1 MEEKQQTIQLS
12 ATELGWLWRPKWF
25 LITRF
30 LAVLSVM
37 AALTASYTIFG
48 IRSIAYRPLLSFAA
62 ILLMT
67 NLAYVGYYLSDHL
80 KPSDDPGLLERRL
93 TRFTVV
99 QINADL
105 VILTC
110 MLHYAG
116 GATNPFIL
124 FYFFHTILSSI
135 LLSMRNAYIEATVV
149 VVLFSGMTLLEGR
162 GVIRHF
168 DLFCPGYH
176 STPLFIIGMIFA
188 VSSALYLAVYMAT
201 SIMER
206 LRGHQVDL
214 MRALEEQR
222 RLEEE
227 KSRFLDVVAH
237 DLKSPIAAIETMVTS
252 TVAVHGAK
260 MTPEVRRIMERIP
273 KRTQDLIHF
282 IQDLLEFSRIR
293 KVEDAETTYKQLNFL
308 PIVTTTVEMYMGD
321 AAEKNIEV
329 SVQSAPDIPTI
340 MGNKNHLERMT
351 ANLVS
356 NAIRYTGERGSVTIR
371 VAVQN
376 SDIILTVADTG
387 IGIPE
392 QALPFIFNDFFRA
405 DNAKKFTS
413 TGTGLGMSITRA
425 IVEQHGGTISVKS
438 QEGEGTIFTVRL
450 PSYHY
455 PRTR

>member
-1 MEEKQQTIQLS
+1 MS

-30 LAVLSVM
+30 LAVLGVM
-37 AALTASYTIFG
+37 AALIVSYTIFD
-48 IRSIAYRPLLSFAA
+48 IRSIAYKPLISLAAVLLLS
-62 ILLMT
+62 
-67 NLAYVGYYLSDHL
+67 NLAYVGYYTSNLL
-80 KPSDDPGLLERRL
+80 KPSAKPKVLERRL
-93 TRFTVV
+93 TWFTTF

-110 MLHYAG
+110 MLHFAG

-124 FYFFHTILSSI
+124 FFFFHTILSSI
-135 LLSMRNAYIEATVV
+135 LLSMRMAYFEATVA
-149 VVLFSGMTLLEGR
+149 VVLFSGMTLLEGL
-162 GVIRHF
+162 GIIAHY

-176 STPLFIIGMIFA
+176 STSLFIIGMIFA

-206 LRGHQVDL
+206 LRGHQADL
-214 MRALEEQR
+214 VLALEEQR

-252 TVAVHGAK
+252 AIAVHGGN
-260 MTPEVRRIMERIP
+260 MTPEVRGIIERIP

-282 IQDLLEFSRIR
+282 IQDLLEFSRIS
-293 KVEDAETTYKQLNFL
+293 KVEDAATTFRQLNFL
-308 PIVTTTVEMYMGD
+308 PIVTTTVEMYMGN
-321 AAEKNIEV
+321 AIEKNIEV
-329 SVQSAPDIPTI
+329 SVLSTPGIPAI
-340 MGNKNHLERMT
+340 MGNKDNLERMT
-351 ANLVS
+351 ANLLS
-356 NAIRYTGERGSVTIR
+356 NAIRYTGEGGSVTIR
-371 VAVQN
+371 VSVEN
-376 SDIILTVADTG
+376 DDIVLTVADTG

-392 QALPFIFNDFFRA
+392 HALPSIFNDFFRA

-413 TGTGLGMSITRA
+413 TGTGLGMSITKA

-438 QEGEGTIFTVRL
+438 HEGEGSIFTVHL
-450 PSYHY
+450 PSYKAPQH
-455 PRTR
+455 R